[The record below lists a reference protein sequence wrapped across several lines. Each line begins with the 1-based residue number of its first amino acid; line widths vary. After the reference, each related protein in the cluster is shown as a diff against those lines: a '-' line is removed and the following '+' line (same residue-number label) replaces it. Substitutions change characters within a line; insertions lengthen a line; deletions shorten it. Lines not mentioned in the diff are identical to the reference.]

1 MALRQ
6 DASTGELVE
15 DKSTA
20 AAAPVSAKPTVRDH
34 LNVKVWSPFKVY
46 FDGEARAVSGV
57 NETGP
62 FDVLPQHRN
71 FITLLSAS
79 ELTLR
84 TLQGPVR
91 IRISG
96 GIMQVHQ
103 DVVTVFLE
111 V

>member
-1 MALRQ
+1 MAIRQ

-15 DKSTA
+15 DKS
-20 AAAPVSAKPTVRDH
+20 AAPVAPQQHKRDH
-34 LNVKVWSPFKVY
+34 LTVKVWSPFQIY
-46 FDGEARAVSGV
+46 FDGEAKSVSGV
-57 NETGP
+57 NATGP

-71 FITLLSAS
+71 FISLLNGG
-79 ELTLR
+79 ELNLR
-84 TLQGPVR
+84 TIQGDVR

-96 GIMQVHQ
+96 GVMQVHQ